1 MDGFRPAAFDAL
13 VVVHSFNRG
22 WKRDNQLVPLFQNG
36 LPTSKLIFITARL
49 PASIGD
55 EGTSGAH
62 ALELGS
68 SIVCARC
75 VEIDDRT
82 KRYQELA
89 SAIIDKAALES
100 IDRLIKSLD
109 AEKLGLHP
117 EPEQ

>member
-36 LPTSKLIFITARL
+36 LPTGKLIFITARL
-49 PASIGD
+49 PA
-55 EGTSGAH
+55 SGAH

>member
-1 MDGFRPAAFDAL
+1 M
-13 VVVHSFNRG
+13 
-22 WKRDNQLVPLFQNG
+22 
-36 LPTSKLIFITARL
+36 
-49 PASIGD
+49 
-55 EGTSGAH
+55 
-62 ALELGS
+62 
-68 SIVCARC
+68 CARC